1 MPKPSKKLVENVMI
15 KSAVALY
22 PSVNFEVE
30 GRMCESWA
38 EKDWSS
44 LAHLLFGSVDFR
56 HLD

>member
-1 MPKPSKKLVENVMI
+1 MI
-15 KSAVALY
+15 KSTVALY

-30 GRMCESWA
+30 GRVCESWA
-38 EKDWSS
+38 EKDWSA

>member
-1 MPKPSKKLVENVMI
+1 MI

-22 PSVNFEVE
+22 LSVNFEVE
-30 GRMCESWA
+30 GRECESWT
-38 EKDWSS
+38 EKGWSA

>member
-1 MPKPSKKLVENVMI
+1 MI
-15 KSAVALY
+15 KSAVTLY

-30 GRMCESWA
+30 GRVYESWA
-38 EKDWSS
+38 EMAGAA